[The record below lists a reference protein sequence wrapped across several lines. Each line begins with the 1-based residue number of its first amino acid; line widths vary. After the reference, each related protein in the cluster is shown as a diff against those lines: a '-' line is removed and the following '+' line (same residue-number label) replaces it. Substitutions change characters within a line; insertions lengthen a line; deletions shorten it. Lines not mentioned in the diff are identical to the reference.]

1 MTDSRWKNLALEVI
15 GCFVS
20 ALGLYSFAVAAGVPV
35 TGVAGIGAI
44 LFRLFGLPIGV
55 TNIIMNIPIVLI
67 CFKYLGKDFFFRSV
81 RCMVLFAIF
90 TDYVLAALPVYQG
103 DRMLATICGGVI
115 SGVGDALI
123 YMQNSSTGGLDFI
136 TMAIKSRHPHMPFGN
151 LTFAAAL
158 AVILA
163 NGLVFHDVDSIIYG
177 LIFNFLSSYIINR
190 MMFGFNACM
199 MALIVT
205 SDGQDDR
212 RKSGPRFHDIERL
225 RRLFPGWARCGAVC
239 LQLQAAV
246 YHQPRNQAH

>member
-115 SGVGDALI
+115 SGGIGSGGCADLYAELQHRRPGFYHHGHQIPPPAHAVRQPDLCGSVG
-123 YMQNSSTGGLDFI
+123 GDFGKR
-136 TMAIKSRHPHMPFGN
+136 AGVP
-151 LTFAAAL
+151 
-158 AVILA
+158 
-163 NGLVFHDVDSIIYG
+163 
-177 LIFNFLSSYIINR
+177 
-190 MMFGFNACM
+190 
-199 MALIVT
+199 
-205 SDGQDDR
+205 
-212 RKSGPRFHDIERL
+212 
-225 RRLFPGWARCGAVC
+225 
-239 LQLQAAV
+239 
-246 YHQPRNQAH
+246 

>member
-20 ALGLYSFAVAAGVPV
+20 ALGLYSFAVAGVPV

-115 SGVGDALI
+115 GGVGDALI
-123 YMQNSSTGGLDFI
+123 YMQNSSTGGADF
-136 TMAIKSRHPHMPFGN
+136 
-151 LTFAAAL
+151 
-158 AVILA
+158 V
-163 NGLVFHDVDSIIYG
+163 V
-177 LIFNFLSSYIINR
+177 
-190 MMFGFNACM
+190 
-199 MALIVT
+199 MALKAV
-205 SDGQDDR
+205 R
-212 RKSGPRFHDIERL
+212 R
-225 RRLFPGWARCGAVC
+225 PGFYHHGHQIPPPAHAVRQPDLCGSAGGHPCKRAGV
-239 LQLQAAV
+239 
-246 YHQPRNQAH
+246 P

>member
-123 YMQNSSTGGLDFI
+123 YMQNSSTGGLV
-136 TMAIKSRHPHMPFGN
+136 AH
-151 LTFAAAL
+151 
-158 AVILA
+158 
-163 NGLVFHDVDSIIYG
+163 
-177 LIFNFLSSYIINR
+177 
-190 MMFGFNACM
+190 
-199 MALIVT
+199 
-205 SDGQDDR
+205 
-212 RKSGPRFHDIERL
+212 
-225 RRLFPGWARCGAVC
+225 
-239 LQLQAAV
+239 LQLQRATSLPEGV
-246 YHQPRNQAH
+246 DPKQRLQRPSVKRQLPRRRAEDRMA